1 MNKCLSYILLV
12 GLLMLGGCAT
22 SPQSDD
28 GVVRIPHPSD
38 KYEAMNRKIFA
49 FNVTIDRWLL
59 KPVAKAY
66 DWATPTF
73 AKRGVRNFFSNL
85 GEINNIV
92 NDVLQLKGKQA
103 GNDTGRFLT
112 NSTIGVFGLFDIAN
126 KIGLEK
132 SDGEDFGQTFAK
144 WGYTNSNYIMLPFLG
159 PTTVRDGI
167 GLPLDSLA
175 NPVTYVDPRSAAY
188 GLTAVDLID
197 TRAQVLQAEE
207 LASGDLY
214 IFLRDA
220 YLQRR
225 EFLLNDGVV
234 IDTFGEEDF

>member
-1 MNKCLSYILLV
+1 MLLI

-22 SPQSDD
+22 SSRSDD

-38 KYEAMNRKIFA
+38 KYETINRKIFA
-49 FNVTIDRWLL
+49 FNVVADRLVL

-66 DWATPTF
+66 DWATPKF

-85 GEINNIV
+85 GEINNII
-92 NDVLQLKGKQA
+92 NDVLQGKGKQA
-103 GNDTGRFLT
+103 SNDTGRFLT
-112 NSTIGVFGLFDIAN
+112 NSTIGVLGLFDVAN

-175 NPVTYVDPRSAAY
+175 NPVAYVDPRSAAY
-188 GLTAVDLID
+188 GLAAVDLID
-197 TRAQVLQAEE
+197 TRAQILQAEE

-214 IFLRDA
+214 IFVRDT

-234 IDTFGEEDF
+234 VDTFGEEDF

>member
-1 MNKCLSYILLV
+1 MLFI

-22 SPQSDD
+22 SPRSDE
-28 GVVRIPHPSD
+28 GVVRIPHPAD
-38 KYEAMNRKIFA
+38 KYETMNRKIFA
-49 FNVTIDRWLL
+49 FNVKMDRWFL
-59 KPVAKAY
+59 KPVAQAY

-85 GEINNIV
+85 GEINNVV
-92 NDVLQLKGKQA
+92 NDVLQGKAKQA
-103 GNDTGRFLT
+103 SNDTGRFLT

-144 WGYTNSNYIMLPFLG
+144 WGYADSNYIMLPFLG
-159 PTTVRDGI
+159 PTTVRDGV
-167 GLPLDSLA
+167 GLPLDYLA
-175 NPVTYVDPRSAAY
+175 NPVTYVKPSTTAY
-188 GLTAVDLID
+188 GLGVVDLVD
-197 TRAQVLQAEE
+197 TRAQILQAEE

-214 IFLRDA
+214 VFVRDT
-220 YLQRR
+220 YLKRR

-234 IDTFGEEDF
+234 VDTFGEEDF